1 MIVEEG
7 RIGRLEDKVGSLE
20 VATAHG
26 FGELRQDIAHLR
38 ELVPQTLAR
47 PQATPIWMLLLASGT
62 FLLGLA
68 ACLLAAAQLLLG

>member
-1 MIVEEG
+1 MIEET
-7 RIGRLEDKVGSLE
+7 RLPRLEDKVSSLE

-38 ELVPQTLAR
+38 ELVSQTLSR
-47 PQATPIWMLLLASGT
+47 PQPTPVWMLLLASGT

-68 ACLLAAAQLLLG
+68 ATLLAASRLLTG

>member
-1 MIVEEG
+1 MEEV
-7 RIGRLEDKVGSLE
+7 RIARLEDKVGSLE

-38 ELVPQTLAR
+38 ELVSQTLGR
-47 PQATPIWMLLLASGT
+47 PPATPVWMLLLASGT

-68 ACLLAAAQLLLG
+68 ACLLAASQLLTG